1 MTSRPLDQPEASAIR
16 HGSKVGRF
24 VVVAELGSGGMGV
37 VYAAHD
43 RELDRQVALK
53 VMRGAT
59 EDDEDRIRMLRE
71 GQAMAR
77 VTHPNVITV
86 FEVGTEGGIV
96 FLAQELLD
104 GGTLGQWL
112 EKPQSHTEIVDKFV
126 AAGRGLAAAHAA
138 GLVHRDFKPDNVL
151 LGKDGRVRVSD
162 FGLAR
167 AVGAFIDAAMLA
179 TAPGGG
185 PPRTDVDVTR
195 SPMSQLTRTGAVMGT
210 PMFMAPEQHE
220 GRRADE
226 RSDQFA
232 FCVALYH
239 ALYGDWPYEGKTSVA
254 LADNV
259 INGVMKPPPKPAKV
273 PARLR
278 KILLRGLSTN
288 AADRYPSMDALLAEL
303 VATPPRSGKR
313 IAIVLAALVVLA
325 GAGAAV
331 YLTLLTKKPAP
342 PPIEAPKP
350 RPIAVKD
357 VVSDP
362 SLLAEALDLGQLD
375 DARRQFD
382 KDVLIIQDKATASI
396 AQSSAAFMLA
406 LSGDLPS
413 AEAKLKAADAA
424 KASDPKATAYADM
437 AAAAI
442 AYARGELNTA
452 AERSERCA
460 NALGN
465 SEPIA
470 AAMCLQIQGDT
481 AADLDN
487 AGAARRAYD
496 AGNVIAQKLG
506 KKELSSMFQ
515 LSMSQLD
522 FDEKNEDVSLDAVTK
537 LRKEARARR
546 AASCE
551 ASAAVLASRIRL
563 RKADQQGALDDL
575 DDLDPKV
582 LQVYRLQ
589 MIARVAIGEV
599 YGYKNEAD
607 EDGVMGLDRI
617 DDALDDAK
625 KKGFWGLVLEAQ
637 LARVRVMLTVGKDG
651 AEEERQALI
660 KDATARGYKRIA
672 RLAETY
678 NASAET
684 PPPQ

>member
-437 AAAAI
+437 AAASI

-487 AGAARRAYD
+487 ASAARRAYD